1 MFDGQEYVRSPWNL
15 NNLPILKH
23 SVLHYINAEISGMK
37 VGTIIMFMK
46 LPVYQLKKVRNITD
60 DCFHCSSK
68 IFCMRNQW
76 VFLFLRSMISH
87 IMDS

>member
-1 MFDGQEYVRSPWNL
+1 VFDGQEYVRSPWNL

-46 LPVYQLKKVRNITD
+46 LLVRCCFIYLLLLLLQLQFQCYFRSSIIDFYLCEMNIK
-60 DCFHCSSK
+60 F
-68 IFCMRNQW
+68 
-76 VFLFLRSMISH
+76 
-87 IMDS
+87 